1 MTHTDGELIGY
12 EVAQSI
18 DLPQCPALPKPMVRG
33 ELMYAAIYKQREDG
47 MADAFIQMDV
57 KSQCFMLNKLAVSGL
72 WDSVLGFWNT
82 ARLSEVKKLQWCLNN
97 KFMAPEQ
104 QRSTDDDRPLESN
117 HCKNCST
124 KRNPN
129 SRRRSTHLSDH
140 NTCALCTAQICAD
153 CRVKRTLKVPGEEG
167 VRLLDLH
174 VVVCRACLSFVQEQ
188 DPAEIAW
195 DNHMQ
200 REACNQSNSIGNK
213 SRFSFITLTGF
224 SVRSPLTTNRRYP
237 SISVSDLIK
246 LMNSLS
252 DLGTSR
258 ASQAIRRK
266 TDPLH

>member
-1 MTHTDGELIGY
+1 
-12 EVAQSI
+12 
-18 DLPQCPALPKPMVRG
+18 MVRG

-72 WDSVLGFWNT
+72 WDS
-82 ARLSEVKKLQWCLNN
+82 
-97 KFMAPEQ
+97 
-104 QRSTDDDRPLESN
+104 
-117 HCKNCST
+117 
-124 KRNPN
+124 
-129 SRRRSTHLSDH
+129 
-140 NTCALCTAQICAD
+140 
-153 CRVKRTLKVPGEEG
+153 
-167 VRLLDLH
+167 
-174 VVVCRACLSFVQEQ
+174 EQ